1 MVLIQ
6 NHWVI
11 LEQEELSI
19 LKRQNV
25 SRSLSFG
32 LTSVKDTAEEQ
43 ENACTT
49 NIHNMDEQ
57 WIDDLLGYESKGIV
71 RLSTKQVYFSMLG
84 LNHHGYLWQWP
95 KNASYYS
102 SKIQLPTFLHFTSHQ
117 SLFTTI

>member
-1 MVLIQ
+1 
-6 NHWVI
+6 VI

-71 RLSTKQVYFSMLG
+71 RLSTKQVYFFYARLKSPRLCLAMAKKCL
-84 LNHHGYLWQWP
+84 
-95 KNASYYS
+95 
-102 SKIQLPTFLHFTSHQ
+102 I
-117 SLFTTI
+117 LFI

>member
-1 MVLIQ
+1 MVCIQ

-32 LTSVKDTAEEQ
+32 LTSVQDTTEEQ

-49 NIHNMDEQ
+49 NIHNMDQ
-57 WIDDLLGYESKGIV
+57 QRIDDLLGYESKGIV
-71 RLSTKQVYFSMLG
+71 RMSTKQVC
-84 LNHHGYLWQWP
+84 
-95 KNASYYS
+95 
-102 SKIQLPTFLHFTSHQ
+102 FTMQAYNSP
-117 SLFTTI
+117 IK

>member
-57 WIDDLLGYESKGIV
+57 RIDDLLGYESKGIV

-84 LNHHGYLWQWP
+84 LNYHGYVWQWP

-102 SKIQLPTFLHFTSHQ
+102 SKIQLPTFLLFTSH
-117 SLFTTI
+117 